1 MLKQLYKFHLSAVF
15 IGCLTVL
22 FSVKSFAADWKPIKP
37 TTGKKVTL
45 EISGKKR
52 SYWKLD
58 QKKTVLI
65 RITGPGELKIITR
78 MELNGDRIEDV
89 YSFITYI
96 DGKKQPLIARATEYS
111 SSVVNPKTNK
121 LRIGKSR
128 TIIYDVADGEHEYRF
143 SLKRD
148 SKNTVYIRPLA
159 SNHVVKEDISYVA
172 YLPRSF
178 PEEVRI
184 TVKEREYIYY
194 RCSSESTV
202 ELEVIGPTRVKC
214 ISRLEFNHSMRGNK
228 PYRMQVLE
236 GSDLILT
243 DFFNAE
249 ISGTAEYSQQADMI
263 LGKGDTF
270 YIDVPS
276 GKHRYMIS
284 TPDSDISVILR
295 FYVPESDLGNED
307 AVISPEQYKL
317 VRF

>member
-1 MLKQLYKFHLSAVF
+1 MLKHLHKLHFSIVF
-15 IGCLTVL
+15 IGSLTVL
-22 FSVKSFAADWKPIKP
+22 FAVKSFASDWKLLKP
-37 TTGKKVTL
+37 AKGKKVTL

-58 QKKTVLI
+58 QKNTVLV

-78 MELNGDRIEDV
+78 MELKDDSNEDI
-89 YSFITYI
+89 YSFITTI

-111 SSVVNPKTNK
+111 SSVVNPRSEKH
-121 LRIGKSR
+121 RIGKSR
-128 TIIYDVADGEHEYRF
+128 TIIYVVADGEHEYRF
-143 SLKRD
+143 SLKKD

-178 PEEVRI
+178 PEEARI

-194 RCSSESTV
+194 RSNSESAV

-214 ISRLEFNHSMRGNK
+214 ISRLEFNHSMRVNK
-228 PYRMQVLE
+228 PYRIQVLE
-236 GSDLILT
+236 GSKLILT
-243 DFFNAE
+243 DFFNAKV
-249 ISGTAEYSQQADMI
+249 SGTAEYSQQADMI

-276 GKHRYMIS
+276 GTHRYMIS
-284 TPDSDISVILR
+284 TPDTDINVIFR
-295 FYVPESDLGNED
+295 FYIPERDLGNED